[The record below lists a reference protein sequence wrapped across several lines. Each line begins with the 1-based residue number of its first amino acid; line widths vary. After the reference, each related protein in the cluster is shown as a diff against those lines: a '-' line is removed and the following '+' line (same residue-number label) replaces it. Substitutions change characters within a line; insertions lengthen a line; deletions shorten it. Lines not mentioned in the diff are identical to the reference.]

1 MFKINLLSSNKYAYL
16 KRNILKQEDCFNDI
30 EIETETFPDGEHY
43 WKIINPEQLC
53 HKPAV
58 LIAGTVD
65 DESIFELYNIAS
77 TLVREQCSSLHI
89 VIPYFGYSTME
100 RAVKEG
106 DEVHLGRFCILKEYR
121 GIGLGTMTLKMFEYY
136 YYNQGYKHM
145 TLHAIRS
152 AVPLYERCG
161 YTITSDEFMEA
172 GYPHFI
178 MEKYLH

>member
-1 MFKINLLSSNKYAYL
+1 MAVRFIKVADPSYFQRCLLIRRAVFIEEMHIDPDLEIDEYDVLNSLISDHFL
-16 KRNILKQEDCFNDI
+16 IEFDGMSVGNI
-30 EIETETFPDGEHY
+30 
-43 WKIINPEQLC
+43 
-53 HKPAV
+53 
-58 LIAGTVD
+58 
-65 DESIFELYNIAS
+65 
-77 TLVREQCSSLHI
+77 
-89 VIPYFGYSTME
+89 

-172 GYPHFI
+172 GYPHFM